1 MIVAPMGDS
10 FAQALI
16 MLLCAAFW
24 LLGAAWLI
32 VLTIRRAAIP
42 LPQPIVCDPLF
53 AGTLRSDKGPIRS
66 SINRSIAFS
75 RAPPLLFVRPPRADF
90 AGDRLAICL
99 R

>member
-32 VLTIRRAAIP
+32 ALTIRRAAIP

-53 AGTLRSDKGPIRS
+53 AHGMESQILSCFLY
-66 SINRSIAFS
+66 SILNRPMLFPAF
-75 RAPPLLFVRPPRADF
+75 P
-90 AGDRLAICL
+90 
-99 R
+99 